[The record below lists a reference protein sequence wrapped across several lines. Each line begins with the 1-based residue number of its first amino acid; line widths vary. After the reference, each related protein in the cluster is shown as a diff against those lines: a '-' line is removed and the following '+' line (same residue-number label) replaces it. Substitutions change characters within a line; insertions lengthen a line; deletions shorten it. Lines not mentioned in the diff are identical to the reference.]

1 MTPIIIT
8 KERNTL
14 TITVDGNT
22 WNCRNEQ
29 TAGRLA
35 GKATNYTETC
45 DSHRLAV
52 AAAQRHAKV
61 NGWNIKEA
69 RRNGYK

>member
-14 TITVDGNT
+14 TITVDGCT

-29 TAGRLA
+29 TSGRFA
-35 GKATNYTETC
+35 GKFFDYTETC
-45 DSHRLAV
+45 ETERLAV
-52 AAAQRHAKV
+52 NAARRHAKV

-69 RRNGYK
+69 RANGYK